1 MGSPESKHGHH
12 PSNLPDGPMEHPGCV
27 GEAGGDGEG
36 VLCQLHPHRQ
46 PNPCPPGWRTPP
58 LFASPLLGFPILD
71 KLLGGGGGGASYGSN
86 LEVSDGYGA
95 PSSSYGAPE
104 PSYGAPEPSYGAP
117 AASNSYDAPASN
129 SYDAPASNSYDAP
142 ISNSYD
148 TPSSGYDAGRR
159 KRSLEFPSEAREL
172 YSDLNLAVQ
181 PFDASGP
188 HLSVDHAFV
197 PAATPLGATLP
208 LLN

>member
-129 SYDAPASNSYDAP
+129 SYDAPV
-142 ISNSYD
+142 SNSYD

-159 KRSLEFPSEAREL
+159 KRSLDIPSEAKDL
-172 YSDLNLAVQ
+172 YSELKSKGWTDTQ
-181 PFDASGP
+181 PFEDLSGP
-188 HLSVDHAFV
+188 HLSVEHAFA
-197 PAATPLGATLP
+197 PAAAALP